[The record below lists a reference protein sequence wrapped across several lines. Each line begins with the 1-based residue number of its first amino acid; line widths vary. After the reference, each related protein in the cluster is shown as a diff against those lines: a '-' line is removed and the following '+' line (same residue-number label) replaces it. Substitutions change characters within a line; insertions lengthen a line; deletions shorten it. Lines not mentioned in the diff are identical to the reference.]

1 MTIKNNLIQEYR
13 QVIDVV
19 TDLLQKNKTEWSP
32 RYQGYQELIGNL
44 NAQIADMRKK
54 FRALDPVFV
63 YLSISK
69 VKTANASRV
78 SFDLRYEG
86 QSVAELIVNKTVSL
100 KVNPTQAENNVR
112 DFGFPGGLNGK
123 FDWYSKEAM
132 VFRKFFSGKPQRTQN
147 ATQENTEHRFESVI
161 LTDLL
166 KRISSEKTLVNIRP
180 VLLCGARFQMP
191 TPLSASNAKS
201 GIVTYAGKSGGGIDI
216 LARAGKSGRKTNLCV
231 IEVKDENTVQESPQK
246 AMNQAIAYAAFIWQ
260 LLRDKENG
268 PGWWK
273 LFGFSGSL
281 PTKLSIITVVAMPKG
296 DKDQIYPGEIIKI
309 GANDELVLQYI
320 YIDGSTGQPISTT
333 YP

>member
-1 MTIKNNLIQEYR
+1 MTNKNNLIQEYR

-69 VKTANASRV
+69 VKTANSSRV
-78 SFDLRYEG
+78 SFDLRYQG
-86 QSVAELIVNKTVSL
+86 QSVAELIVDKTVSL
-100 KVNPTQAENNVR
+100 NFDPTKAKTNER

-123 FDWYSKEAM
+123 FDWNSKEAM
-132 VFRKFFSGKPQRTQN
+132 AFRKFFAGKPQRTPK
-147 ATQENTEHRFESVI
+147 ATKENKEHRFESVI

-166 KRISSEKTLVNIRP
+166 KRISAEKTLVNIRP

-191 TPLSASNAKS
+191 TPLTASNAKA
-201 GIVTYAGKSGGGIDI
+201 GVVNYASSNGGGIDI

-231 IEVKDENTVQESPQK
+231 IEVKDENTAKEPLQA
-246 AMNQAIAYAAFIWQ
+246 AMKQAVAYATFIREI
-260 LLRDKENG
+260 LRDGDNG
-268 PGWWK
+268 KRWWK
-273 LFGFSGSL
+273 LFGFSGAL
-281 PTKLSIITVVAMPKG
+281 PEKLTILTVVAMPKG
-296 DKDQIYPGEIIKI
+296 NNDEIYPGEIIKI

-320 YIDGSTGQPISTT
+320 YIEGSTGQPVSATF
-333 YP
+333 P